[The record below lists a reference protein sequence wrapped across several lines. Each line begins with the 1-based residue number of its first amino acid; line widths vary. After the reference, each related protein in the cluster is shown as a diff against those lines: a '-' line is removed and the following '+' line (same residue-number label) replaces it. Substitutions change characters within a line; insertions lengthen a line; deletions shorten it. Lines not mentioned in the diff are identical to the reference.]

1 MTDTSR
7 RLVVGARRC
16 ALMAGAAL
24 AIAACGSSKSSS
36 TSAGSATTTSSSAA
50 VASSGSI
57 SASTLAS
64 LKASLAKAEA
74 APKFTDPGPAVSASV
89 LKGKSMVVFPIN
101 SQIDACQTQAEDFK
115 ALGTQLGAKVT
126 LVSDAGQP
134 SQWQAAVQ
142 DATGGHDAAVA
153 MLCGVIPGAIG
164 PQLAAAKKAGVAVVD
179 GNYNETTNYAGLG
192 GETAVQTAL
201 GVKDDVDDAVV
212 NLGGK
217 PLHALVVTTDSIIQG
232 PAAQAAITS
241 EITKDCGGTCSIAA
255 TLTVPIQNWATAI
268 QSDVSSALV
277 AHHDINAV
285 IVPFDGMTQFV
296 DPAVSSSHISG
307 LKVYTWG
314 AGRST
319 EKLMQ
324 SPNSVIAAD
333 AGPDEQWDA
342 YEAMDQVIRLVS
354 GKPAAPVSKEVD
366 PNRFWVASNVSSF
379 FGPGGTYGNEGY
391 GGSAF
396 IKGFDKLWG
405 VK

>member
-50 VASSGSI
+50 GASSGSI

-142 DATGGHDAAVA
+142 DATGGHERRWRCCAA
-153 MLCGVIPGAIG
+153 
-164 PQLAAAKKAGVAVVD
+164 
-179 GNYNETTNYAGLG
+179 
-192 GETAVQTAL
+192 
-201 GVKDDVDDAVV
+201 
-212 NLGGK
+212 
-217 PLHALVVTTDSIIQG
+217 
-232 PAAQAAITS
+232 
-241 EITKDCGGTCSIAA
+241 
-255 TLTVPIQNWATAI
+255 
-268 QSDVSSALV
+268 
-277 AHHDINAV
+277 
-285 IVPFDGMTQFV
+285 
-296 DPAVSSSHISG
+296 
-307 LKVYTWG
+307 
-314 AGRST
+314 
-319 EKLMQ
+319 
-324 SPNSVIAAD
+324 
-333 AGPDEQWDA
+333 
-342 YEAMDQVIRLVS
+342 
-354 GKPAAPVSKEVD
+354 
-366 PNRFWVASNVSSF
+366 
-379 FGPGGTYGNEGY
+379 
-391 GGSAF
+391 
-396 IKGFDKLWG
+396 
-405 VK
+405 